1 MLGHDYSKAMKVH
14 RIIKEEHA
22 RVLQDVD
29 FLITPTTPLPA
40 PRIDSATIKA
50 EGRQQKVRGPGSGHV
65 SRNTS
70 PMNATG
76 FPAIT
81 VPCGF
86 SELGLP
92 IGLQFIGRP
101 WEEGNLVPHRQCL
114 RGSIAQRGRVAQ
126 PGVKSPSR
134 FGQ

>member
-1 MLGHDYSKAMKVH
+1 MLGRDYSKAMKVQ

-22 RVLQDVD
+22 RVLQEVD
-29 FLITPTTPLPA
+29 FLVTPTTPLPA
-40 PRIDSATIKA
+40 PRIDADTIMVGG
-50 EGRQQKVRGPGSGHV
+50 ERQKVRGPGSGLI

-86 SELGLP
+86 SDDGLP

-101 WEEGNLVPHRQCL
+101 WDEGTLFRIGQAYENV
-114 RGSIAQRGRVAQ
+114 
-126 PGVKSPSR
+126 SPSR
-134 FGQ
+134 DRWPSLD